1 MNYSQDLAPWLFS
14 GIYFTF
20 VVRLQR
26 ERGFLFLFFTF
37 CGDKIGVINN
47 IFKSLVQK
55 VDSRHGPRMNLKAK
69 NVQNKLE
76 IKGGYNSKITVSS
89 INMMG

>member
-1 MNYSQDLAPWLFS
+1 
-14 GIYFTF
+14 
-20 VVRLQR
+20 
-26 ERGFLFLFFTF
+26 
-37 CGDKIGVINN
+37 
-47 IFKSLVQK
+47 VQK

-69 NVQNKLE
+69 NVQNKLA

>member
-1 MNYSQDLAPWLFS
+1 LWYVF
-14 GIYFTF
+14 
-20 VVRLQR
+20 R
-26 ERGFLFLFFTF
+26 ENEVFCCSFFFTF

-69 NVQNKLE
+69 NVQNKLA